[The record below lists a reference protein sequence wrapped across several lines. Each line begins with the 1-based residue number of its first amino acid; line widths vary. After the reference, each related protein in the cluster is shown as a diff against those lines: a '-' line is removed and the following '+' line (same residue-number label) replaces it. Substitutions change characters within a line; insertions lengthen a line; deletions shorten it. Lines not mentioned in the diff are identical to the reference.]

1 MPALPGAETGRPG
14 WEAMQRLR
22 LLFRVPILCWA
33 AALLLGCTHQ
43 ETVATFQTGTG
54 AIALRLNQK
63 GGYFVE
69 IAPHTVLPLEGYTA
83 AHIES
88 IWESPSARLVVIAG
102 RRSDCPLRYSLVV
115 MKADGASITPIGDCG
130 EAYNFTLGDGIFV
143 IRQTDARDRRVW
155 VFENGALHG
164 PMLVT
169 NRAPEHRPHAAPANP
184 PNSAANPL
192 LPPQI
197 SAPVGNEVIPP
208 PVSRSGPKFPA
219 SNVPGD

>member
-22 LLFRVPILCWA
+22 LSVRVLILCGA
-33 AALLLGCTHQ
+33 AALLLACTHQ
-43 ETVATFQTGTG
+43 DTVATFQTRTG
-54 AIALRLNQK
+54 AIALRVNQK

-102 RRSDCPLRYSLVV
+102 SRSDCPLGYSLVV

-130 EAYNFTLGDGIFV
+130 EAYNFTLGGSTFV

-155 VFENGALHG
+155 IFEDGALHG

-169 NRAPEHRPHAAPANP
+169 NRVPQRRTHATSANPAN
-184 PNSAANPL
+184 SAENPL

-197 SAPVGNEVIPP
+197 SVPVGNEVIPP
-208 PVSRSGPKFPA
+208 PVSRSGAKSPA

>member
-22 LLFRVPILCWA
+22 LSFRVLVPCGA
-33 AALLLGCTHQ
+33 AALLLACTHQ
-43 ETVATFQTGTG
+43 DTVATFQTRTG
-54 AIALRLNQK
+54 AIALRVNQK

-102 RRSDCPLRYSLVV
+102 SRSDCPLGYSLVV

-130 EAYNFTLGDGIFV
+130 EAYNFSLVGSTFV

-155 VFENGALHG
+155 IFEDGALHG
-164 PMLVT
+164 PILVT
-169 NRAPEHRPHAAPANP
+169 NRVPQRRSHAAPANP
-184 PNSAANPL
+184 ANSAENPL

-208 PVSRSGPKFPA
+208 PVSPSGPKSPA

>member
-1 MPALPGAETGRPG
+1 MPGLPGAGTGCPG

-22 LLFRVPILCWA
+22 PLFRVLIPWAA

-43 ETVATFQTGTG
+43 DTVATFQTRTG
-54 AIALRLNQK
+54 AIALRVNQK

-102 RRSDCPLRYSLVV
+102 SRSDCPLGYSLVV
-115 MKADGASITPIGDCG
+115 MKADGASVTPIGDCG
-130 EAYNFTLGDGIFV
+130 ETYNFTLGGSTFV

-155 VFENGALHG
+155 IFEDGALHG

-169 NRAPEHRPHAAPANP
+169 NRVPQRRPHAASANP
-184 PNSAANPL
+184 ADSAENPL

-208 PVSRSGPKFPA
+208 PVGRSGPKSPA